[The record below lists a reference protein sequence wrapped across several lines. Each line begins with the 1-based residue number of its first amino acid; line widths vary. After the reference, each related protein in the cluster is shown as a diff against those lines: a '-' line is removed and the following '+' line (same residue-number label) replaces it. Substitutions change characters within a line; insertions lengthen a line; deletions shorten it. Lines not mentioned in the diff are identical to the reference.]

1 MTLGAFQSGVE
12 VHFVREPDEIGET
25 LRANPWNRLLV
36 VPVGQ
41 ELFRLR
47 GLLPQR
53 SMAGHADVNG
63 GNRGG
68 SRNGGP
74 AMAKEAINLQRSRVA
89 LMAEGDRLA
98 RIRGEIG
105 ARLGVKN
112 TENDRNTD
120 DEKRDE

>member
-1 MTLGAFQSGVE
+1 
-12 VHFVREPDEIGET
+12 
-25 LRANPWNRLLV
+25 
-36 VPVGQ
+36 
-41 ELFRLR
+41 
-47 GLLPQR
+47 
-53 SMAGHADVNG
+53 
-63 GNRGG
+63 
-68 SRNGGP
+68 
-74 AMAKEAINLQRSRVA
+74 MAKEAINLQRSRVA